1 MPQFRIKVPEP
12 FEALVSPDGSSY
24 AFYAFGKLITMSK
37 GEFEATYEKL
47 PFVKGA

>member
-24 AFYAFGKLITMSK
+24 AF
-37 GEFEATYEKL
+37 
-47 PFVKGA
+47 